1 MWIISVQC
9 RTESR
14 TLLAHL
20 FLSRSFLPWWFSFLE
35 TITGVILDFFYLSLS
50 QFSFWLLLLL
60 GKNGQ
65 THLFQ
70 LRNIPDFPPCDDD
83 RDHGGSSQSVVYH
96 QWDHWKSHRQ
106 VSWVLLD
113 AIPAAAAA
121 AAKLLQSCPTLCN
134 PIDSSPSGSAFLGIL
149 QARTLEWVA
158 IFSSN
163 TGKWKVKVKSFY
175 PLWLFATPWG
185 FPGKSAGVGCHCL
198 LHPPAIRSTNL
209 FSVFIDLSAA
219 NIYRKWNDKMAMLL
233 WLASFT

>member
-1 MWIISVQC
+1 MGSQRVEHDLVTDEQQNYSHKYMQPPSSCQFKNIFITCIRHPVSF
-9 RTESR
+9 SKDN
-14 TLLAHL
+14 L
-20 FLSRSFLPWWFSFLE
+20 FLS
-35 TITGVILDFFYLSLS
+35 
-50 QFSFWLLLLL
+50 
-60 GKNGQ
+60 
-65 THLFQ
+65 
-70 LRNIPDFPPCDDD
+70 
-83 RDHGGSSQSVVYH
+83 SSSNHVVA
-96 QWDHWKSHRQ
+96 S
-106 VSWVLLD
+106 
-113 AIPAAAAA
+113 A
-121 AAKLLQSCPTLCN
+121 AAKLLQLCLTLCN
-134 PIDSSPSGSAFLGIL
+134 PINGSPPGSPFLGIL

-163 TGKWKVKVKSFY
+163 TWKWKVKVKSFY